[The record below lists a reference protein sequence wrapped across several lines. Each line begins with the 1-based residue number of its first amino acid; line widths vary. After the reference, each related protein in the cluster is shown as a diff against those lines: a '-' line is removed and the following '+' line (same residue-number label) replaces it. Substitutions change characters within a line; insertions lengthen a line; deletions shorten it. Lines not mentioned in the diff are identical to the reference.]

1 MSKKAS
7 YKTELGRVRG
17 LGSARSGGHHWLTH
31 RATAVSNLFL
41 VVWLFISILMLP
53 NFSFAAVSAWMAAPF
68 VAVPLILLLISVF
81 AHIRM
86 GWQVLIEDYAHE
98 AGGKLTAMMAL
109 NFYVYGAGALAIFA
123 VAKHAFVGVAG

>member
-1 MSKKAS
+1 MGKSS
-7 YKTELGRVRG
+7 YKSEIGRVRG

-31 RATAVSNLFL
+31 RATAVANVFL
-41 VVWLFISILMLP
+41 ALWLFISILMLP
-53 NFSFAAVSAWMAAPF
+53 NFSFEAVSAWMAAPS
-68 VAVPLILLLISVF
+68 VAVPLILFLINVF
-81 AHIRM
+81 LHIRM

-98 AGGKLTAMMAL
+98 AGSKLTLMMLL

>member
-1 MSKKAS
+1 MMAKTS

-31 RATAVSNLFL
+31 RATAVANVFL
-41 VVWLFISILMLP
+41 VVWLFISILLLP
-53 NFSFAAVSAWMAAPF
+53 NYSYPAVSEWMAKPS
-68 VAVPLILLLISVF
+68 VAVPLILLLINVF
-81 AHIRM
+81 WHIRM

-98 AGGKLTAMMAL
+98 AGSKLSFMMLL
-109 NFYVYGAGALAIFA
+109 NFYVFGAGALAIFA